1 MEPPMKRKPEV
12 ERFNLRLSSMKDGD
26 LLTFLQYLLGY
37 LIRFQEIPIGFFLT
51 KDKNLSSL
59 LVDRDPEG

>member
-1 MEPPMKRKPEV
+1 MEPPMKRIHEF
-12 ERFNLRLSSMKDGD
+12 ERVNLMLFSMKDGD

-51 KDKNLSSL
+51 KDKCFSSS

>member
-1 MEPPMKRKPEV
+1 MELTMKKFHEFKRV
-12 ERFNLRLSSMKDGD
+12 NLMLPSMKNGD
-26 LLTFLQYLLGY
+26 LVTFLQYLLGY

-51 KDKNLSSL
+51 KDKGFSSS